1 MVRRHLLLSFIN
13 RYQDDLNRGEF
24 RRQHQAVVIRV
35 SHDERSHQTGRNT
48 PGSGP
53 YVFEFA
59 LLVDVLYVECLGEV
73 LAQEVR
79 RAALEG
85 LAVLHQRF
93 DREGIDRTGEPFVR
107 RFVTDDYRY
116 AHPLLDEFLVNV
128 DHPGSLLDGLLL
140 RGMGRVA
147 LLPEKFRRA
156 QEQAGTHLPAYDV
169 RPLVAEDRQ
178 VAVGL
183 DPALVSVPDDRFR
196 GGTDDQLLFE
206 FGIGIDH
213 DALALGIVF
222 QAVVGDHGALLGKAF
237 HVVGLFREERL
248 GDEERE
254 IGVLVPRV
262 LKHLVQGRLHFLPD
276 GIAVRLDY
284 HAAAYGR
291 IFG

>member
-1 MVRRHLLLSFIN
+1 
-13 RYQDDLNRGEF
+13 
-24 RRQHQAVVIRV
+24 
-35 SHDERSHQTGRNT
+35 
-48 PGSGP
+48 
-53 YVFEFA
+53 
-59 LLVDVLYVECLGEV
+59 
-73 LAQEVR
+73 
-79 RAALEG
+79 
-85 LAVLHQRF
+85 
-93 DREGIDRTGEPFVR
+93 
-107 RFVTDDYRY
+107 
-116 AHPLLDEFLVNV
+116 
-128 DHPGSLLDGLLL
+128 
-140 RGMGRVA
+140 MGRVA

-291 IFG
+291 IFGQTSLDHQVVVPLRVVVLGFGYVFKFLCHILFIF